1 MAGRVVLKEDNSPS
15 RRIARAGGKVKDAK
29 VEGLVAKQRESSPE
43 MNKKRKDGQRGV
55 DE

>member
-29 VEGLVAKQRESSPE
+29 VEV
-43 MNKKRKDGQRGV
+43 NKKKKERWSKGCW
-55 DE
+55 